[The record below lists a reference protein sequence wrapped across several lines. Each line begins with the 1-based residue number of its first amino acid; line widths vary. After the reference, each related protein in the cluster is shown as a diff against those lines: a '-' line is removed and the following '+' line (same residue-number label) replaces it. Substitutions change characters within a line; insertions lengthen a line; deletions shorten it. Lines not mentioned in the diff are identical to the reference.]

1 MVRLRRGSFLLA
13 CLAAACSVGQ
23 PKVPV
28 DRYRAGDFAEVANF
42 AEQELAGGDPE
53 NEAIVQNVAGQA
65 QLFLGH
71 IDAARRS
78 FATAYQIMGTWAT
91 AGSEVYK
98 AVFGNESSKTW
109 RGDPYERG
117 MNAVYLA
124 LCDLWHGE
132 PDNARASLINGIM
145 ADAESGAEDA
155 AGAAAQVKEDNALL
169 FWMAGRMG
177 RLAGSSDVEQN
188 FADALKAHEF
198 ALANGARGDAAN
210 PILTS
215 PKAGNLVVLVEC
227 GMGPEKFAKG
237 MGDPIARFR
246 DRTDA
251 AVRAE
256 VSVDGRPVGPAHVL
270 ADVFYQATT
279 RGGTAMEGIRKGKA
293 VVKIG
298 AAVAGVETLKYAAH
312 ERDAQRAAVA
322 AAAAGAFFLVALLV
336 SSDADVRH
344 WPTLPST
351 VGVATTMLPPGD
363 HQLLV
368 EFFDARGNALATLR
382 QQSIV
387 RVPARGEAWCLVR
400 PAQRPAVAGAPVLGI
415 PSPSAQPGA
424 AALR

>member
-1 MVRLRRGSFLLA
+1 MTRARLCHLLLA
-13 CLAAACSVGQ
+13 SLAAACSVGQ
-23 PKVPV
+23 PKVPI
-28 DRYRAGDFAEVANF
+28 DRYRAGEFTQVATF
-42 AEQELAGGDPE
+42 AEQELAEGDPE

-65 QLFLGH
+65 QLFLGR

-91 AGSEVYK
+91 AGSEVYM
-98 AVFGNESSKTW
+98 AVFGSESSKTW

-124 LCDLWHGE
+124 LCDFWHGE
-132 PDNARASLINGIM
+132 PDNARACLINGIM

-155 AGAAAQVKEDNALL
+155 EGAAARVKEDNALL

-188 FADALKAHEF
+188 FADAVQAHEF

-210 PILTS
+210 PILSS

-227 GMGPEKFAKG
+227 GMGPEKYAKG

-246 DRTDA
+246 ERADVA
-251 AVRAE
+251 ARAE
-256 VSVDGRPVGPAHVL
+256 VAVDGRPVGPAHVL

-293 VVKIG
+293 VVKIAAAVTG
-298 AAVAGVETLKYAAH
+298 VEALKFAARQQDSQRAAAAAAVAGIS
-312 ERDAQRAAVA
+312 
-322 AAAAGAFFLVALLV
+322 FLVAWLV

-351 VGVATTMLPPGD
+351 VGVAVTTLPPGD
-363 HQLLV
+363 HQLDV
-368 EFFDARGNALATLR
+368 EFFDSRGNALTSLR
-382 QQSIV
+382 QQSVV
-387 RVPARGEAWCLVR
+387 RVPTRGEAWCLVR
-400 PAQRPAVAGAPVLGI
+400 PARGPAIAGAPVVTN
-415 PSPSAQPGA
+415 PSPAVQPEA
-424 AALR
+424 TALR